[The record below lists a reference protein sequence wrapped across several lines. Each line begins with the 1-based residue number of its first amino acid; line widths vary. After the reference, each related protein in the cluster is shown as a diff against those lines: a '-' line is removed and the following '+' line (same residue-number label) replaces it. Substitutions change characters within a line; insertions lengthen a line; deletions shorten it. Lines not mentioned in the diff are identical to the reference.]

1 MCEREKERDVQVP
14 RDREREKGGREGGRE
29 GGRGADRECEKIK
42 LKMIKITSKE
52 RKKEVKR

>member
-1 MCEREKERDVQVP
+1 MCVRERKRETFKYQEIERER
-14 RDREREKGGREGGRE
+14 REGGRE